1 MPRGAVNHVPIQYPR
16 IGSRDFQLVWALF
29 RRCFAGR
36 YGDPVELLKAGLG
49 RRLGAICIDWG
60 ASLLEVQVLFGRTY
74 PYGTPTSALI
84 TGIVFVVEIAV
95 LTSLMGGSFGQ
106 VVLGVRV
113 VRTDGSRIWPLRVL
127 GRTLLL
133 FLVIPAVIM
142 DSDGRG
148 LHDKAVDSRTI
159 RMPRRKS

>member
-1 MPRGAVNHVPIQYPR
+1 VVEMP
-16 IGSRDFQLVWALF
+16 
-29 RRCFAGR
+29 
-36 YGDPVELLKAGLG
+36 KAGLG
-49 RRLGAICIDWG
+49 RRLGALCIDWG
-60 ASLLEVQVLFGRTY
+60 ASLLVVQVLFGRTY
-74 PYGTPTSALI
+74 AYGSPTSSLI
-84 TGIVFVVEIAV
+84 TGIVFVAEVAL

-106 VVLGVRV
+106 ILLGVRV
-113 VRTDGSRIWPLRVL
+113 VRTDGSRLWPLRVL

-159 RMPRRKS
+159 RVLRG

>member
-1 MPRGAVNHVPIQYPR
+1 M
-16 IGSRDFQLVWALF
+16 
-29 RRCFAGR
+29 
-36 YGDPVELLKAGLG
+36 ELLKAGLN
-49 RRLGAICIDWG
+49 RRFGALCIDWG
-60 ASLLEVQVLFGRTY
+60 ASVLVVQVLFGRPY
-74 PYGTPTSALI
+74 PYGSPESSLF
-84 TGIVFVVEIAV
+84 TGLVCFVEIAL
-95 LTSLMGGSFGQ
+95 LTSLIGGSFGQ
-106 VVLGVRV
+106 ILLGVRV

-159 RMPRRKS
+159 RVPRRKS

>member
-1 MPRGAVNHVPIQYPR
+1 MPRGAVNHVPIR
-16 IGSRDFQLVWALF
+16 ALSLGSSDFGSVWALF

-36 YGDPVELLKAGLG
+36 YGEAVELMKAGLG
-49 RRLGAICIDWG
+49 RRLGALCIDWG
-60 ASLLEVQVLFGRTY
+60 ASLLVVQVLFGRTY
-74 PYGTPTSALI
+74 AYGSTESSLI
-84 TGIVFVVEIAV
+84 TGLVFIAEVAV

-106 VVLGVRV
+106 VLLGVRV
-113 VRTDGSRIWPLRVL
+113 VRTDGSRLWPLRVL

-159 RMPRRKS
+159 RVSRA